1 MWDFLVNL
9 MSHAGAQVGILL
21 LFTWYFFRH
30 RRDPSMLDSRVGL
43 IRFTVLVVVF
53 GYLMLSWS
61 SGIRPA
67 LAQAAV
73 FGMLLINLYFL
84 SMVISSRLER
94 PYRLSIEAYCREPK
108 NQENLNDIWR
118 YGKRFYYFRFFFQS
132 LLSGGSPALFLHE
145 IAAGRIRD
153 NIHHCLASRGVAGQF
168 ISFKGVLSFVE
179 SRMEEDDTLPKN
191 FKDLMH
197 QEIQQFGKH
206 AWIEDQVNEY
216 LRTAIENP
224 ENIHNP
230 QWAQMWDQAQQ
241 KGK

>member
-1 MWDFLVNL
+1 MWDFLVNI
-9 MSHAGAQVGILL
+9 MSHAGVQVLILL
-21 LFTWYFFRH
+21 LFAWYFFH
-30 RRDPSMLDSRVGL
+30 YRRDRSMVDSRVGL
-43 IRFTVLVVVF
+43 IRFSVLVVVF
-53 GYLMLSWS
+53 CYLMLSWS

-73 FGMLLINLYFL
+73 FGMFLINLYFL

-94 PYRLSIEAYCREPK
+94 PYRLAIEAYCRKPH

-118 YGKRFYYFRFFFQS
+118 FGKRFYYFRFFFKS
-132 LLSGGSPALFLHE
+132 LLSGGSPLLFLHE

-153 NIHHCLASRGVAGQF
+153 SIHRCLTNRGAPGQF
-168 ISFKGVLSFVE
+168 ISLKGVLSYLE
-179 SRMEEDDTLPKN
+179 SQLEQDETLPKD

-197 QEIQQFGKH
+197 KEIEQFGKH
-206 AWIEDQVNEY
+206 AWIEAQVNEY

-230 QWAQMWDQAQQ
+230 QWSQMWAQAQ
-241 KGK
+241 GKP